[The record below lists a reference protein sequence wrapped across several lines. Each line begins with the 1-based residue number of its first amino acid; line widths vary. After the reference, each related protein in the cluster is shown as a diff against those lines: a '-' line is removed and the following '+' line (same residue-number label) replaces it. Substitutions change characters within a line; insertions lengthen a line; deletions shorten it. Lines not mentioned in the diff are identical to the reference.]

1 MGLKKY
7 GVCGCVVV
15 KKLTVKEIAQMA
27 GVSVTTVSFVLN
39 NKPGVSD
46 MVRERV
52 QEIIDMNHFK
62 PNLNSKKLLKNR
74 SYNICLVINSCSSP
88 FEDLFYFDIARG
100 ILEQCSQYGYNL
112 IMSNY
117 PNDNDDLPD
126 IVYSGDVDGM
136 IFLQDISDYMLQ
148 KVNQIGIPFV
158 VVDALK
164 ITDNITSINPDYSN
178 AAYDATSYLIE
189 QGHHDIV
196 LIANKEVDS
205 FFAQIYQ
212 GFQKAMKESGL
223 PLCENQLSISVS
235 GEDAA
240 CRMVETLLSNSK
252 RPSALLCATDILAIG
267 AIRGAKKC
275 GLSVPN
281 DVSVIGI
288 DDIFLSRYIEPK
300 LTTVSVNKEEM
311 GVYAMDL
318 LYKKLRGKAHESIL
332 LPMNL
337 VVRDSVKKL

>member
-1 MGLKKY
+1 MKKI
-7 GVCGCVVV
+7 
-15 KKLTVKEIAQMA
+15 TVKEIAQMA

-46 MVRERV
+46 VVRKRV
-52 QEIIDMNHFK
+52 QEIIDENHFK
-62 PNLNSKKLLKNR
+62 PNLNSKKLLKNK
-74 SYNICLVINSCSSP
+74 SYNICLLINSYSSP
-88 FEDLFYFDIARG
+88 FNDLFYFDIARG
-100 ILEQCSQYGYNL
+100 ILNQCSQYGYNL
-112 IMSNY
+112 IMSKY
-117 PNDNDDLPD
+117 PNDTEELPD

-136 IFLQDISDYMLQ
+136 IFLQDISSSVLQ
-148 KVNQIGIPFV
+148 KVTEIDMPFV

-164 ITDNITSINPDYSN
+164 VMDGVTSINPDYSS
-178 AAYDATSYLIE
+178 AAYDATSYLID
-189 QGHHDIV
+189 QGHRDIV

-212 GFQKAMKESGL
+212 GFQKAMTDNGL
-223 PLCENQLSISVS
+223 SLCKNQLSISVS
-235 GEDAA
+235 GEEAA
-240 CRMVETLLSNSK
+240 CRTVKALLTNQN

-267 AIRGAKKC
+267 AIQGAKKAR
-275 GLSVPN
+275 LSVPS

-318 LYKKLRGKAHESIL
+318 LYKKLKGKVPESIL

-337 VVRDSVKKL
+337 VVRDSVEKI

>member
-1 MGLKKY
+1 MKKI
-7 GVCGCVVV
+7 
-15 KKLTVKEIAQMA
+15 TVKEIAQMA
-27 GVSVTTVSFVLN
+27 GVSVTTVSVVLN

-46 MVRERV
+46 VVRQRV
-52 QEIIDMNHFK
+52 QEIIDENHFK
-62 PNLNSKKLLKNR
+62 PNLNSKKLLKNK
-74 SYNICLVINSCSSP
+74 SYNICLLISNYSSP
-88 FEDLFYFDIARG
+88 FNDLFYFDNARG
-100 ILEQCSQYGYNL
+100 ILNQCSQYGYNL

-117 PNDNDDLPD
+117 PNDTEDLPD

-136 IFLQDISDYMLQ
+136 IFLQDISSSVLQ
-148 KVNQIGIPFV
+148 KVTETDIPFV

-164 ITDNITSINPDYSN
+164 VMDGVTSIYPDYSS
-178 AAYDATSYLIE
+178 AAYDATSYLID
-189 QGHHDIV
+189 QGHRDIV

-212 GFQKAMKESGL
+212 GFQKAMTDNGL
-223 PLCENQLSISVS
+223 SLCKNQLSISVS
-235 GEDAA
+235 GEEAA
-240 CRMVETLLSNSK
+240 SRTVKTLLTNQN

-267 AIRGAKKC
+267 AIQGAKKAR
-275 GLSVPN
+275 LSVPD
-281 DVSVIGI
+281 DVSVVGI

-318 LYKKLRGKAHESIL
+318 LYKKLKGKTPESIL

-337 VVRDSVKKL
+337 VVRDSVEKI